1 MYRAQPPPRKYEEYA
16 YVLDFNSRGKSS
28 TVRGREGI
36 IVTAIGED
44 RLTLLEVLGIPN
56 STFEIGEKIYIGK
69 DGRTKVLSVLGK
81 MEYDKISSSAQS
93 ELQTVVQTIVTAIGE
108 DRLTLL
114 EILGIPNTTFEIGEK
129 IYIGKDGRTKVLSV
143 LGKMEYDK
151 ISSSAQSELPTVV
164 QTIVTANESKF
175 VEYLNNA
182 RPLTPR
188 IHALELIPGIGK
200 TYMKTMLEEREKKK
214 FESYQDL
221 QDRVGF
227 KDPVK
232 HISERIMDEI
242 TGESRM
248 NLFVKR

>member
-1 MYRAQPPPRKYEEYA
+1 LYRANPPPRKYEEYA
-16 YVLDFNSRGKSS
+16 YVLDFNPRGKSS

-36 IVTAIGED
+36 II
-44 RLTLLEVLGIPN
+44 
-56 STFEIGEKIYIGK
+56 
-69 DGRTKVLSVLGK
+69 
-81 MEYDKISSSAQS
+81 
-93 ELQTVVQTIVTAIGE
+93 TAIGE

-114 EILGIPNTTFEIGEK
+114 EILGVPNSTFEVGERV
-129 IYIGKDGRTKVLSV
+129 YIGKEGRTKILSV
-143 LGKMEYDK
+143 LGKMEYTNV
-151 ISSSAQSELPTVV
+151 SSSAQSELQSVV
-164 QTIVTANESKF
+164 EKIVTQNESKF

-200 TYMKTMLEEREKKK
+200 TYMKTMLEERDRKK

-221 QDRVGF
+221 QERVGF

-232 HISERIMDEI
+232 HITERIMDEI

>member
-1 MYRAQPPPRKYEEYA
+1 MYRAQSSSRKYEEYA

-28 TVRGREGI
+28 TVRGRDGI
-36 IVTAIGED
+36 IVTSIGED

-56 STFEIGEKIYIGK
+56 STFEIGERIYIGK
-69 DGRTKVLSVLGK
+69 EGRTKVLSVLGK
-81 MEYDKISSSAQS
+81 MD
-93 ELQTVVQTIVTAIGE
+93 
-108 DRLTLL
+108 
-114 EILGIPNTTFEIGEK
+114 F
-129 IYIGKDGRTKVLSV
+129 
-143 LGKMEYDK
+143 DK

-164 QTIVTANESKF
+164 ENIVTTNEQRF

-200 TYMKTMLEEREKKK
+200 TYMKTMLEERERKK

-227 KDPVK
+227 KEPIK

-242 TGESRM
+242 TGQSRM

>member
-1 MYRAQPPPRKYEEYA
+1 LYRAQSPPKKYEEYA
-16 YVLDFNSRGKSS
+16 YVLDFNPRGKSS

-36 IVTAIGED
+36 IVIAIGED
-44 RLTLLEVLGIPN
+44 RLTLLEILGIPN
-56 STFEIGEKIYIGK
+56 SAFEIGEKIYIGK

-81 MEYDKISSSAQS
+81 MEYDEISSSAQS
-93 ELQTVVQTIVTAIGE
+93 ELQTVVQTIVTE
-108 DRLTLL
+108 
-114 EILGIPNTTFEIGEK
+114 
-129 IYIGKDGRTKVLSV
+129 
-143 LGKMEYDK
+143 
-151 ISSSAQSELPTVV
+151 
-164 QTIVTANESKF
+164 NESKF

>member
-1 MYRAQPPPRKYEEYA
+1 MYRAHPPPRKYEEYA
-16 YVLDFNSRGKSS
+16 YVLDFNPRGKSS

-36 IVTAIGED
+36 IITAIGED
-44 RLTLLEVLGIPN
+44 RLTLLEVLGVPN
-56 STFEIGEKIYIGK
+56 STFEVGERIYIGK
-69 DGRTKVLSVLGK
+69 EGRTKVLSVLGK
-81 MEYDKISSSAQS
+81 MDYGHVSSSAQS
-93 ELQTVVQTIVTAIGE
+93 ELQTVVEKIVTE
-108 DRLTLL
+108 
-114 EILGIPNTTFEIGEK
+114 
-129 IYIGKDGRTKVLSV
+129 
-143 LGKMEYDK
+143 
-151 ISSSAQSELPTVV
+151 
-164 QTIVTANESKF
+164 NESKF

-214 FESYQDL
+214 FESYEDL

-227 KDPVK
+227 KEPIK